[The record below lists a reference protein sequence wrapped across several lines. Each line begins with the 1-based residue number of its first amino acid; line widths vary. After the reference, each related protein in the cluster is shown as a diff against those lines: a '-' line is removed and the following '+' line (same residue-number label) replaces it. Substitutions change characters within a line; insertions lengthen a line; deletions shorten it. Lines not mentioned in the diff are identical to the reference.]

1 MKLTKIYTKTGDG
14 GETSLVG
21 GIRIAKNAPRIEA
34 YGTVDELSS
43 HLGLLAAM
51 LGKDAEHGE
60 EYRPIIET
68 LERIQNN
75 LFSISSILATDAEA
89 LRRKD
94 AEWVKPYLESLEK
107 FTEQLGGTETPLL
120 ERLTDEYNAELPALG
135 SFIMPGGSVE
145 AAQCHV
151 CRAVCRRAERRIV
164 DKVQGDKVQGDKV
177 QGDKGTGTKDGK
189 KRIYCNA
196 QMTEKMIH
204 KYAEPDKEGMEMLR
218 MAMERFSLSARA
230 YSRILKVARTIADL
244 AGSERVESAH
254 IAEAIGYRALDRGD
268 WAER

>member
-51 LGKDAEHGE
+51 LGNGAEHGE

-164 DKVQGDKVQGDKV
+164 DKVQDDKVQDDKVQGDKV
-177 QGDKGTGTKDGK
+177 QGDKVQGTKDGK
-189 KRIYCNA
+189 GEELLWYSNKLNQETGIGKVGQYMNRLSDYLFVLARKINIINGE
-196 QMTEKMIH
+196 TEKTWQNTC
-204 KYAEPDKEGMEMLR
+204 K
-218 MAMERFSLSARA
+218 
-230 YSRILKVARTIADL
+230 
-244 AGSERVESAH
+244 
-254 IAEAIGYRALDRGD
+254 
-268 WAER
+268 

>member
-21 GIRIAKNAPRIEA
+21 GIRIAKNAPKIEA

-151 CRAVCRRAERRIV
+151 CRAVCRRAERRMV
-164 DKVQGDKVQGDKV
+164 DKVQDDKVQGDKVQG
-177 QGDKGTGTKDGK
+177 TKDGK
-189 KRIYCNA
+189 GEELLWYSNKLNQETGIGKVGQYMNRLSDYLFVLARKINIINGE
-196 QMTEKMIH
+196 TEKTWQNTC
-204 KYAEPDKEGMEMLR
+204 K
-218 MAMERFSLSARA
+218 
-230 YSRILKVARTIADL
+230 
-244 AGSERVESAH
+244 
-254 IAEAIGYRALDRGD
+254 
-268 WAER
+268 

>member
-21 GIRIAKNAPRIEA
+21 GIRIAKNAPKIEA

-164 DKVQGDKVQGDKV
+164 DKVQDDKVQGDKVQGDKV
-177 QGDKGTGTKDGK
+177 QGDKVQGTKDGK
-189 KRIYCNA
+189 GEELLWYSNELNQETGIGKVGQYMNRLSDYLFVLARKINIINGE
-196 QMTEKMIH
+196 TEKTWQNTC
-204 KYAEPDKEGMEMLR
+204 K
-218 MAMERFSLSARA
+218 
-230 YSRILKVARTIADL
+230 
-244 AGSERVESAH
+244 
-254 IAEAIGYRALDRGD
+254 
-268 WAER
+268 

>member
-21 GIRIAKNAPRIEA
+21 GIRIAKNAPKIEA

-164 DKVQGDKVQGDKV
+164 DKVQDDKVQGDKV
-177 QGDKGTGTKDGK
+177 QGTKDGK
-189 KRIYCNA
+189 GEELLWYSNKLNQETGIGKVGQYMNRLSDYLFVLARKINIINGE
-196 QMTEKMIH
+196 TEKTWQNTC
-204 KYAEPDKEGMEMLR
+204 K
-218 MAMERFSLSARA
+218 
-230 YSRILKVARTIADL
+230 
-244 AGSERVESAH
+244 
-254 IAEAIGYRALDRGD
+254 
-268 WAER
+268 

>member
-21 GIRIAKNAPRIEA
+21 GIRIAKNAPKIEA

-51 LGKDAEHGE
+51 LGKDAEHEE

-164 DKVQGDKVQGDKV
+164 DKVQDDKVQ
-177 QGDKGTGTKDGK
+177 GTKDGK
-189 KRIYCNA
+189 GEELLWYSNKLNQETGIGKVGQYMNRLSDYLFVLARKINIINGE
-196 QMTEKMIH
+196 TEKTWQNTC
-204 KYAEPDKEGMEMLR
+204 K
-218 MAMERFSLSARA
+218 
-230 YSRILKVARTIADL
+230 
-244 AGSERVESAH
+244 
-254 IAEAIGYRALDRGD
+254 
-268 WAER
+268 

>member
-21 GIRIAKNAPRIEA
+21 GIRIAKNAPKIEA

-164 DKVQGDKVQGDKV
+164 DKVQDDKVQ
-177 QGDKGTGTKDGK
+177 GTKDGK
-189 KRIYCNA
+189 GEELLWYSNKLNQETGIGKVGQYMNRLSDYLFVLARKINIINGE
-196 QMTEKMIH
+196 TEKTWQNTC
-204 KYAEPDKEGMEMLR
+204 K
-218 MAMERFSLSARA
+218 
-230 YSRILKVARTIADL
+230 
-244 AGSERVESAH
+244 
-254 IAEAIGYRALDRGD
+254 
-268 WAER
+268 

>member
-51 LGKDAEHGE
+51 LGKDTEHGE

-151 CRAVCRRAERRIV
+151 CRAVCRRAERRMVNGSRERTAGNGDGLLWYSNKLNQETGIG
-164 DKVQGDKVQGDKV
+164 KVGQYMNRLSDYLFVLARKINIINGE
-177 QGDKGTGTKDGK
+177 
-189 KRIYCNA
+189 
-196 QMTEKMIH
+196 TEKTWQNTC
-204 KYAEPDKEGMEMLR
+204 K
-218 MAMERFSLSARA
+218 
-230 YSRILKVARTIADL
+230 
-244 AGSERVESAH
+244 
-254 IAEAIGYRALDRGD
+254 
-268 WAER
+268 

>member
-151 CRAVCRRAERRIV
+151 CRAVCRRAERRMVNGSRERTAGNGDGLLWYSNKLNQETGIG
-164 DKVQGDKVQGDKV
+164 KVGQYMNRLSDYLFVLARKINIINGE
-177 QGDKGTGTKDGK
+177 
-189 KRIYCNA
+189 
-196 QMTEKMIH
+196 TEKTWQNTC
-204 KYAEPDKEGMEMLR
+204 K
-218 MAMERFSLSARA
+218 
-230 YSRILKVARTIADL
+230 
-244 AGSERVESAH
+244 
-254 IAEAIGYRALDRGD
+254 
-268 WAER
+268 

>member
-21 GIRIAKNAPRIEA
+21 GIRIAKNAPKIEA

-151 CRAVCRRAERRIV
+151 CRAVCRRAERRMV
-164 DKVQGDKVQGDKV
+164 DKVQDDKVQGDKVQGDKV
-177 QGDKGTGTKDGK
+177 QGTKDGK
-189 KRIYCNA
+189 GEELLWYSNKLNQETGIGKVGQYMNRLSDYLFVLARKINIINGE
-196 QMTEKMIH
+196 TEKTWQNTC
-204 KYAEPDKEGMEMLR
+204 K
-218 MAMERFSLSARA
+218 
-230 YSRILKVARTIADL
+230 
-244 AGSERVESAH
+244 
-254 IAEAIGYRALDRGD
+254 
-268 WAER
+268 